1 MHLSTFDW
9 ILPIALVV
17 GLAVVGVRTRRY
29 GQSVAGFLA
38 ANRCAGRY
46 LIALADARASIGLI
60 TLAWYFQQNY
70 DVGYTSVWWGLSEGP
85 VMIFLALTGWVAY
98 RFRRTRALTLAQFL
112 EMRYDRN
119 FRIFCGGLAFVA
131 GLLNY
136 GVFPGI
142 SARFLIHL
150 MGLPSH
156 FAFAG
161 TEFDTYLVFMVMM
174 LSTALFFIFLGGQV
188 TVMITDFLQGVF
200 CNLVF
205 AALTLYLLWKFPWSD
220 LSTTLLSVADGK
232 SLVNPA
238 PNALKAEENFNV
250 AYWAIQAVLILYTA
264 KAWQGDQGY
273 NASAATPHESKMANI
288 LNGWRFRVL
297 MLVTL
302 VVPLCIRT
310 MMAHP
315 EYAEAGAA
323 VRAAVDA
330 IPAGQVSEL
339 RTPVALGLMIPAGL
353 LGFVI
358 AAMFGA
364 YLGTD
369 NAYLHSWGSI
379 LVQDVVMPIRQR
391 LGMRELSPKAHI
403 RVIKCA
409 IFAVACWGFFFSAT
423 FRSPDQRIA
432 MYCNLSASLFYA
444 GAGCAII
451 GGLYTRIG
459 GRASAWGGMLTGVV
473 IAAVGM
479 FVQEFGSVWRP
490 WEQSMPSVFA
500 ALSWIKGFN
509 GQLLG
514 FFAMLAATAVY
525 VVLAFLAPA
534 NFDLDRLLHRGKHR
548 IADDEEEVAIEADQ
562 RRSFWEKIG
571 IDRNFTGWDR
581 AVTWITLA
589 WPIAGT
595 LLFAAVTP
603 FLLGDAPP
611 SDESWLGFWRG
622 YTYFTLFVGTSV
634 VIWFTIGG
642 FRDLRRMFVL
652 LDKRGTDA
660 RDDGTVGKPA
670 AEAEA
675 AGRSAGER

>member
-1 MHLSTFDW
+1 MHLTAFDW
-9 ILPIALVV
+9 ILPIALVL
-17 GLAVVGVRTRRY
+17 GLAVVGLTTRKY

-85 VMIFLALTGWVAY
+85 IMIFLALTGWVAY

-119 FRIFCGGLAFVA
+119 FRIFCGALAFVA

-150 MGLPSH
+150 MGLPAQ
-156 FAFAG
+156 FALG
-161 TEFDTYLVFMVMM
+161 GMVLDTYLVFMALM

-188 TVMITDFLQGVF
+188 TVMVTDFLQGVF

-220 LSTTLLSVADGK
+220 LGQTMLAVGGGK
-232 SLVNPA
+232 TLVNPA
-238 PNALKAEENFNV
+238 PSSLEAEENFNIT
-250 AYWAIQAVLILYTA
+250 YWAIQAIIILYTA

-273 NASAATPHESKMANI
+273 NAAAVTPHESKMANI

-310 MMAHP
+310 LMDNPA
-315 EYAEAGAA
+315 YAEAGAA
-323 VRAAVDA
+323 VRDAVGALPAAQA
-330 IPAGQVSEL
+330 SEL
-339 RTPVALGLMIPAGL
+339 RTPVALGLMIPAGF

-391 LGMRELSPKAHI
+391 LGLGELSARAHI
-403 RVIKCA
+403 RLIKCA
-409 IFAVACWGFFFSAT
+409 ILAVAVWGFVFSAT

-451 GGLYTRIG
+451 GGLYTRRG
-459 GRASAWGGMLTGVV
+459 SSASAWAGMLTGVV
-473 IAAVGM
+473 IAALCL
-479 FVQEFGSVWRP
+479 FVKEFGGAWHG
-490 WEQSMPSVFA
+490 WEQSFPA
-500 ALSWIKGFN
+500 AWKFLTWVDHYN
-509 GQLLG
+509 GQVLG
-514 FFAMLAATAVY
+514 FVAMVAATAVY
-525 VVLAFLAPA
+525 ATIAFVRPA
-534 NFDLDRLLHRGKHR
+534 DFDLDRMLHRGKYR
-548 IADDEEEVAIEADQ
+548 VSDDEEELAIEADQ

-581 AVTWITLA
+581 AVTWITLS

-603 FLLGDAPP
+603 FLLGDGAPT
-611 SDESWLGFWRG
+611 DAGWLLFWRW
-622 YTYFTLFVGTSV
+622 YTYFTLAVGTSV
-634 VIWFTIGG
+634 VIWFSIGG
-642 FRDLRRMFVL
+642 FRDLRRMYAL
-652 LDKRGTDA
+652 LAQRRADA
-660 RDDGTVGKPA
+660 RDDGSVS
-670 AEAEA
+670 
-675 AGRSAGER
+675 RVQGEQARDA

>member
-1 MHLSTFDW
+1 MTLIDW
-9 ILPIALVV
+9 LVPIAVV
-17 GLAVVGVRTRRY
+17 AALAVVGIATRRH
-29 GQSVAGFLA
+29 GRSVAGFLV

-70 DVGYTSVWWGLSEGP
+70 DVGYTSVWWGLAEGP

-98 RFRRTRALTLAQFL
+98 RFRRTRAMTLAQFL

-119 FRIFCGGLAFVA
+119 FRVFCGALAFVA

-142 SARFLIHL
+142 SARFLINL
-150 MGLPSH
+150 MGLPPE
-156 FAFAG
+156 FAVGGFVL
-161 TEFDTYLVFMVMM
+161 DTYLVFMTMM

-188 TVMITDFLQGVF
+188 TVMVTDFLQGAF

-205 AALTLYLLWKFPWSD
+205 AALTVYFLAMFPWSD
-220 LSTTLLSVADGK
+220 LSTTLLSVSGGK

-238 PNALKAEENFNV
+238 PSSLAAEENFNV
-250 AYWAIQAVLILYTA
+250 TYWAIQAVLILYTA

-273 NASAATPHESKMANI
+273 NGAAATPHESKMANI
-288 LNGWRFRVL
+288 LNGWRFRVF
-297 MLVTL
+297 MLITL

-310 MMAHP
+310 MLENPAY
-315 EYAEAGAA
+315 EQAGAA
-323 VRAAVDA
+323 VREAVAA
-330 IPAGQVSEL
+330 IPKEQVSEL
-339 RTPVALGLMIPAGL
+339 RTPVALGLMIPAGF

-369 NAYLHSWGSI
+369 NTYLHSWGTI
-379 LVQDVVMPIRQR
+379 LVQDVIMPIRRR
-391 LGMRELSPKAHI
+391 LGGGELSPKAHI
-403 RVIKCA
+403 RVIKIA
-409 IFAVACWGFFFSAT
+409 IFLVACWGFWFSAT

-451 GGLYTRIG
+451 GGLYSRRG
-459 GRASAWGGMLTGVV
+459 GSLSAWAGMLTGVA
-473 IAAVGM
+473 IAAVGL
-479 FVQEFGSVWRP
+479 FAKEFSKAWAP
-490 WEQSMPSVFA
+490 WEQHFPAGFHFLAWV
-500 ALSWIKGFN
+500 KTFN
-509 GQLLG
+509 GQYLG
-514 FFAMLAATAVY
+514 FFAMTAATLVYIGCAV
-525 VVLAFLAPA
+525 LRPA
-534 NFDLDRLLHRGKHR
+534 NFDLDKLLHRGKYR
-548 IADDEEEVAIEADQ
+548 VADDEEAAIEADQ

-581 AVTWITLA
+581 AVTWITLS

-603 FLLGDAPP
+603 FLFMAAPP
-611 SDESWLGFWRG
+611 SDEAWLGFWQG
-622 YTYFTLFVGTSV
+622 YTYFTLAVGTAV

-642 FRDLRRMFVL
+642 FRDLRRMFRL
-652 LDKRGTDA
+652 LEQRGTDA
-660 RDDGTVGKPA
+660 RDDGTVRDDATGKA
-670 AEAEA
+670 RDA
-675 AGRSAGER
+675 

>member
-1 MHLSTFDW
+1 MRMSLLDW
-9 ILPIALVV
+9 LVPTLLLL
-17 GLAVVGVRTRRY
+17 GLAVVGIATRSHGR
-29 GQSVAGFLA
+29 SVAGFLA

-70 DVGYTSVWWGLSEGP
+70 DVGYTSVWWGLAEGP

-119 FRIFCGGLAFVA
+119 FRVFCGGLAFVA

-150 MGLPSH
+150 MGLP
-156 FAFAG
+156 A
-161 TEFDTYLVFMVMM
+161 EFLFLGVQCDTYLVMMTLM

-188 TVMITDFLQGVF
+188 TVMVTDFLQGAF

-205 AALTLYLLWKFPWSD
+205 AALTVFLLVKFPWSD
-220 LSTTLLSVADGK
+220 LSATLLSVSDGK

-238 PNALKAEENFNV
+238 PASLSKEDNFNV
-250 AYWAIQAVLILYTA
+250 TYWAIQVVLILYTA

-273 NASAATPHESKMANI
+273 NAAASTPHESKMANI
-288 LNGWRFRVL
+288 LNGWRFRVF
-297 MLVTL
+297 MIITL

-310 MMAHP
+310 MLENPA
-315 EYAEAGAA
+315 YAEAGAA
-323 VRAAVDA
+323 MRDAVAA
-330 IPAGQVSEL
+330 IPQEQVSEL
-339 RTPVALGLMIPAGL
+339 RTPVALGILIPSGF
-353 LGFVI
+353 LGFVV

-369 NAYLHSWGSI
+369 NTYLHSWGSI
-379 LVQDVVMPIRQR
+379 LVQDVVMPIRRR
-391 LGMRELSPKAHI
+391 LGGGELSPKAHI
-403 RVIKCA
+403 RVIKVA
-409 IFAVACWGFFFSAT
+409 ILAVACWGLWFSAT

-451 GGLYTRIG
+451 GGLYSRRG
-459 GRASAWGGMLTGVV
+459 GSLSAWAGMLTGVA
-473 IAAVGM
+473 IAAVGL
-479 FVQEFGSVWRP
+479 FAKEFSKTWAP
-490 WEQSMPSVFA
+490 WEQSLPPMHAFLAWV
-500 ALSWIKGFN
+500 KTFN

-514 FFAMLAATAVY
+514 FFAMAAATTVY
-525 VVLAFLAPA
+525 ISLAIVRPA
-534 NFDLDRLLHRGKHR
+534 NFDLDRLLHRGKYR
-548 IADDEEEVAIEADQ
+548 VADDEEIAIAADE

-581 AVTWITLA
+581 AVTWITLS

-595 LLFAAVTP
+595 ILFALVTP
-603 FLLGDAPP
+603 FLFRDDRP
-611 SDESWLGFWRG
+611 SDAAWAGFWQW
-622 YTYFTLFVGTSV
+622 YTYFTLVVGTSV

-642 FRDLRRMFVL
+642 FRDLRRMFEL
-652 LDKRGTDA
+652 LEQRGTDA
-660 RDDGTVGKPA
+660 RDDGTVRDGPVDA
-670 AEAEA
+670 QREARD
-675 AGRSAGER
+675 G

>member
-1 MHLSTFDW
+1 MRMTLFDW
-9 ILPIALVV
+9 LVPIVLIA
-17 GLAVVGVRTRRY
+17 GLAVVGIATRRH
-29 GQSVAGFLA
+29 GRSVAGFLA

-70 DVGYTSVWWGLSEGP
+70 DVGYTSVWWGLAEGP

-98 RFRRTRALTLAQFL
+98 RYRRTRALTLAQFL

-119 FRIFCGGLAFVA
+119 FRVFCGALAFVA

-142 SARFLIHL
+142 SARFLIHM
-150 MGLPSH
+150 MGLPA
-156 FAFAG
+156 AFALG
-161 TEFDTYLVFMVMM
+161 GFELDTYLVFMTLM

-188 TVMITDFLQGVF
+188 TVMVTDFLQGAF

-205 AALTLYLLWKFPWSD
+205 AALAVYLLFVFPWSD
-220 LSTTLLSVADGK
+220 LSTTLLSVSNGK

-238 PNALKAEENFNV
+238 PSSLSAEENFNV
-250 AYWAIQAVLILYTA
+250 TYWAIQVVLILYTA

-273 NASAATPHESKMANI
+273 NAAAATPHESKMANI
-288 LNGWRFRVL
+288 LNGWRFRVF
-297 MLVTL
+297 MLITL

-310 MMAHP
+310 LLENPA
-315 EYAEAGAA
+315 YAETGAA
-323 VRAAVDA
+323 VRAAVAA
-330 IPAGQVSEL
+330 IPPEQVSEL
-339 RTPVALGLMIPAGL
+339 RTPVALGLMIPAGF

-369 NAYLHSWGSI
+369 NTYLHSWGSI
-379 LVQDVVMPIRQR
+379 LVQDVIMPIRRR
-391 LGMRELSPKAHI
+391 LGGGELSARAHI
-403 RVIKCA
+403 RVIKVA
-409 IFAVACWGFFFSAT
+409 IFCVAVWGFAFSAI

-451 GGLYTRIG
+451 GGLYSRRG
-459 GRASAWGGMLTGVV
+459 GSLSAWAGMLTGVV
-473 IAAVGM
+473 IAAVGL
-479 FVQEFGSVWRP
+479 FAQEFSKTWAP
-490 WEQSMPSVFA
+490 WEQSFPPAYAF
-500 ALSWIKGFN
+500 LSWVKTFN

-514 FFAMLAATAVY
+514 FFAMAAATVVY
-525 VVLAFLAPA
+525 VACAIARPA
-534 NFDLDRLLHRGKHR
+534 NFDLDRLLHRGKYR
-548 IADDEEEVAIEADQ
+548 VEDNEEAAIETD
-562 RRSFWEKIG
+562 RKRSFWEKIG

-581 AVTWITLA
+581 VVTWVTLS

-603 FLLGDAPP
+603 FLFLAAPP
-611 SDESWLGFWRG
+611 SDASWLGFWQG
-622 YTYFTLFVGTSV
+622 YTYFTLVVGTSV

-642 FRDLRRMFVL
+642 FRDLRRMFQL
-652 LDKRGTDA
+652 LEERGTDA
-660 RDDGTVGKPA
+660 HDDGTVREGASEKRA
-670 AEAEA
+670 AKESSND
-675 AGRSAGER
+675 G

>member
-1 MHLSTFDW
+1 MHLSAFDW

-17 GLAVVGVRTRRY
+17 GLAVVGIRTRRY

-70 DVGYTSVWWGLSEGP
+70 DVGFTSVWWGLSEGP
-85 VMIFLALTGWVAY
+85 IMIFLALTGWVAY

-150 MGLPSH
+150 MGLPAH
-156 FAFAG
+156 FTLGGAQM
-161 TEFDTYLVFMVMM
+161 DTYLVFMALM

-188 TVMITDFLQGVF
+188 TVMVTDFLQGVF

-205 AALTLYLLWKFPWSD
+205 AALTLYLIWKFPWSD
-220 LSTTLLSVADGK
+220 LATTMLSVGEGK
-232 SLVNPA
+232 TLVNPA
-238 PNALKAEENFNV
+238 PSSLAAEENFNV
-250 AYWAIQAVLILYTA
+250 TYWAIQAIIILYTA

-273 NASAATPHESKMANI
+273 NAAAVTPHESKMANI

-310 MMAHP
+310 LVDNPA
-315 EYAEAGAA
+315 YAEAGAA
-323 VRAAVDA
+323 VREAVGA
-330 IPAGQVSEL
+330 IPASQVSEL
-339 RTPVALGLMIPAGL
+339 RTPVALGLMIPAGF

-391 LGMRELSPKAHI
+391 LGMRELSAKAHI
-403 RVIKCA
+403 RIIKIA
-409 IFAVACWGFFFSAT
+409 IFLVACWGFFFSAT
-423 FRSPDQRIA
+423 FRAPDQRIA

-451 GGLYTRIG
+451 GGLYTRRG
-459 GRASAWGGMLTGVV
+459 SSASAWAGMLTGVTLAM
-473 IAAVGM
+473 IGL
-479 FVQEFGSVWRP
+479 FTKEFGGAWHP
-490 WEQSMPSVFA
+490 WEQSLP
-500 ALSWIKGFN
+500 ALFGALKWVDQWN
-509 GQLLG
+509 GQVLG
-514 FFAMLAATAVY
+514 FAAMLAATVVY
-525 VVLAFLAPA
+525 ATVAIVRPA
-534 NFDLDRLLHRGKHR
+534 DFDLDRLLHRGKYR
-548 IADDEEEVAIEADQ
+548 VADDEEVAIEAD
-562 RRSFWEKIG
+562 RRRPFLEKIG

-581 AVTWITLA
+581 AITWITLS

-595 LLFAAVTP
+595 ILFAVVTP
-603 FLLGDAPP
+603 LLLRDDRPGDQA
-611 SDESWLGFWRG
+611 WLGFWRW
-622 YTYFTLFVGTSV
+622 YTYFTLAVGTSV
-634 VIWFTIGG
+634 VIWFSIGG
-642 FRDLRRMFVL
+642 FRDLRRMFDL
-652 LDKRGTDA
+652 LAKRRSDE
-660 RDDGTVGKPA
+660 RDDGTV
-670 AEAEA
+670 EH
-675 AGRSAGER
+675 GRDG

>member
-1 MHLSTFDW
+1 MHLTAFDW
-9 ILPIALVV
+9 ILPIVLVLGLAAV
-17 GLAVVGVRTRRY
+17 GLTTRKY

-85 VMIFLALTGWVAY
+85 IMVFLALTGWVAY

-119 FRIFCGGLAFVA
+119 FRIFCGSLAFLA

-150 MGLPSH
+150 MGLPAQFSL
-156 FAFAG
+156 AG
-161 TEFDTYLVFMVMM
+161 AEFDTYLVFMVVM

-188 TVMITDFLQGVF
+188 TVMVTDFIQGVF

-220 LSTTLLSVADGK
+220 LGATMLAVGDGK

-238 PNALKAEENFNV
+238 PSSLEQEENFNIT
-250 AYWAIQAVLILYTA
+250 YWAIQAIIILYTA

-273 NASAATPHESKMANI
+273 NAAAVTPHESKMANI

-297 MLVTL
+297 MIVTL

-310 MMAHP
+310 LLDNPA
-315 EYAEAGAA
+315 YAEAGAS
-323 VRAAVDA
+323 VRAAVGA
-330 IPAGQVSEL
+330 LPPEQASEL

-358 AAMFGA
+358 AALFGA

-391 LGMRELSPKAHI
+391 LGLGELSAKAHI
-403 RVIKCA
+403 RTIKFA
-409 IFAVACWGFFFSAT
+409 IFSVAVWGFVFSAT

-451 GGLYTRIG
+451 GGLYTRRG
-459 GRASAWGGMLTGVV
+459 SSASAWAGMLTGVA
-473 IAAVGM
+473 IAAQCL
-479 FVQEFGSVWRP
+479 FVKEFGGVWKG
-490 WEQSMPSVFA
+490 WEHSLPPVWSF
-500 ALSWIKGFN
+500 LKWIDQFN
-509 GQLLG
+509 GQVLG
-514 FFAMLAATAVY
+514 FTAMVAATAVY
-525 VVLAFLAPA
+525 ATIAVMRPA
-534 NFDLDRLLHRGKHR
+534 NFDLDRMLHRGKHR
-548 IADDEEEVAIEADQ
+548 VPEDQEEIAIEAD
-562 RRSFWEKIG
+562 RSRSFWEKIG
-571 IDRNFTGWDR
+571 LDGSFTGWDR
-581 AVTWITLA
+581 VVTWITLA

-595 LLFAAVTP
+595 LLFAVVTP
-603 FLLGDAPP
+603 FLLGDDPP
-611 SDESWLGFWRG
+611 ADHGWIGFWRW
-622 YTYFTLFVGTSV
+622 YTYFTLAVGTTV
-634 VIWFTIGG
+634 VIWFSIGG
-642 FRDLRRMFVL
+642 FRDLRRMYRL
-652 LDKRGTDA
+652 LAQRRADA
-660 RDDGTVGKPA
+660 RDDGSVEKPRDA
-670 AEAEA
+670 
-675 AGRSAGER
+675 

>member
-1 MHLSTFDW
+1 MHLSLFDW
-9 ILPIALVV
+9 LLPIVLVTA
-17 GLAVVGVRTRRY
+17 LAVVGIRTRKY

-60 TLAWYFQQNY
+60 TLAWFFQQNY

-85 VMIFLALTGWVAY
+85 IMIFLALTGWVAY

-112 EMRYDRN
+112 EQRYDRN

-156 FAFAG
+156 FMLAG
-161 TEFDTYLVFMVMM
+161 TMFDTYLVFMVMM

-188 TVMITDFLQGVF
+188 TVMVTDFLQGVF

-205 AALTLYLLWKFPWSD
+205 AALTLFLIWKFPWSD
-220 LSTTLLSVADGK
+220 LSTTLLSVGDGK
-232 SLVNPA
+232 SLVNPT
-238 PNALKAEENFNV
+238 PSSLKAEENFNV
-250 AYWAIQAVLILYTA
+250 AYWGIQAVLILYTA

-273 NASAATPHESKMANI
+273 NAAAATPHEAKMANI
-288 LNGWRFRVL
+288 LNGWRFRVF

-302 VVPLCIRT
+302 VLPLCIRT
-310 MMAHP
+310 LLENPA
-315 EYAEAGAA
+315 YAEAGAA
-323 VRAAVDA
+323 VREAVAAL
-330 IPAGQVSEL
+330 PASQVSEL
-339 RTPVALGLMIPAGL
+339 RTPVALGLMLPAGL

-379 LVQDVVMPIRQR
+379 LVQDVIMPVRQR
-391 LGMRELSPKAHI
+391 MGFGELSPKAHI
-403 RVIKCA
+403 RLIKFA
-409 IFAVACWGFFFSAT
+409 IFLVACWGFFFSAT

-459 GRASAWGGMLTGVV
+459 GRASAWGGMLTGVT
-473 IAAVGM
+473 IAAIGL
-479 FVQEFGSVWRP
+479 FVHEFTGVWKSC
-490 WEQSMPSVFA
+490 EQSLPSLY
-500 ALSWIKGFN
+500 ALLMWIKSFN

-514 FFAMLAATAVY
+514 FFAMAAAASVYTTLALVR
-525 VVLAFLAPA
+525 PA
-534 NFDLDRLLHRGKHR
+534 NFDLDRLLHRGKFR
-548 IADDEEEVAIEADQ
+548 VADDEEAAIQIDQ
-562 RRSFWEKIG
+562 KRSIWEKIG

-581 AVTWITLA
+581 AVTWITLS

-595 LLFAAVTP
+595 LLFAVVTP
-603 FLLGDAPP
+603 FLLFGKPP
-611 SDESWLGFWRG
+611 VDSAWLGFWHA
-622 YTYFTLFVGTSV
+622 YTYFTLIVGTSV
-634 VIWFTIGG
+634 VIWFSIGG
-642 FRDLRRMFVL
+642 VRDLRRMFEL
-652 LDKRGTDA
+652 LEKRRADA
-660 RDDGTVGKPA
+660 GDDGSVRNRPTG
-670 AEAEA
+670 
-675 AGRSAGER
+675 GGEDHG

>member
-9 ILPIALVV
+9 LLPIALVAA
-17 GLAVVGVRTRRY
+17 LAVVGVRTRKY

-85 VMIFLALTGWVAY
+85 IMIFLALTGWVAY

-112 EMRYDRN
+112 EQRYDRN
-119 FRIFCGGLAFVA
+119 FRVFCGALAFVA

-142 SARFLIHL
+142 SARFLINL
-150 MGLPSH
+150 MGLPAH

-161 TEFDTYLVFMVMM
+161 GTFDTYLVFMVMM

-220 LSTTLLSVADGK
+220 LSTTLLSVGDGK

-238 PNALKAEENFNV
+238 PSSLSAEQNFNV
-250 AYWAIQAVLILYTA
+250 GYWAIQAILILYTA

-273 NASAATPHESKMANI
+273 NAAAATPHESKMANI

-302 VVPLCIRT
+302 VLPLCIRT
-310 MMAHP
+310 LLEHP
-315 EYAEAGAA
+315 AYADAGAA
-323 VRAAVDA
+323 VREAVGA
-330 IPAGQVSEL
+330 LPAGQVSEL
-339 RTPVALGLMIPAGL
+339 RTPVALGLMLPAGL

-379 LVQDVVMPIRQR
+379 LVQDVIMPVRQR
-391 LGMRELSPKAHI
+391 LGFGELSPKAHI
-403 RVIKCA
+403 RVIKVA

-473 IAAVGM
+473 LAAIGL
-479 FVQEFGSVWRP
+479 FAQEFTNAWSSWKTAFPAG
-490 WEQSMPSVFA
+490 FHF
-500 ALSWIKGFN
+500 LSWVKTYN

-514 FFAMLAATAVY
+514 FFAMVAASAVY
-525 VVLAFLAPA
+525 IACAVLWPA
-534 NFDLDRLLHRGKHR
+534 NYDLDRLLHRGKYR
-548 IADDEEEVAIEADQ
+548 VADDEEAAIETD
-562 RRSFWEKIG
+562 RERSFWEKIG

-589 WPIAGT
+589 WPIGGT
-595 LLFAAVTP
+595 ILFAIGTP
-603 FLLGDAPP
+603 FLLFGKPPEDAA
-611 SDESWLGFWRG
+611 WLGFWHG

-634 VIWFTIGG
+634 VIWFTVGG
-642 FRDLRRMFVL
+642 FRDLRRMFEL
-652 LDKRGTDA
+652 LEKRGTNA
-660 RDDGTVGKPA
+660 RDDGTV
-670 AEAEA
+670 
-675 AGRSAGER
+675 ERQNHG